1 MEFKDDVM
9 SLRCTDVDG
18 VIVINDLVMQV
29 GREHYE
35 QAFDVD
41 AIVGEHAWEDEQHSL
56 DSDVPSGDPL
66 SMFIDSF
73 GRIVRA
79 NNEFQVAKFLGMLL
93 IMRDG
98 MLSFQDM
105 VEVNG
110 SASDEV

>member
-1 MEFKDDVM
+1 
-9 SLRCTDVDG
+9 
-18 VIVINDLVMQV
+18 
-29 GREHYE
+29 
-35 QAFDVD
+35 
-41 AIVGEHAWEDEQHSL
+41 
-56 DSDVPSGDPL
+56 
-66 SMFIDSF
+66 MFIDSF